1 MIPFWFIFPAITA
14 VTFLAVYLALYSVSF
29 ARFIPVMYLSAAGV
43 GLAFWFFFD
52 TMGDAGALQEN
63 NALYPPYL
71 FGGVPHLAL
80 IGAFVIGVFVLGV
93 FDHFAVPA
101 ENGAGSAKPFLIPM
115 ALAIVM
121 GIHGLGEGW
130 GAVSGVSGGT
140 ATTLTGL
147 AALVQAY
154 GTFPAV
160 VSYPIHKFLEAAI
173 VGAAYVAFVLRPNG
187 WKAKRLELPVLGLC
201 FAGPSAV
208 GAAVGY
214 FVSFDTTYFYAFGVT
229 AALYAAM
236 RLGEALSHG
245 SAEGWTP
252 SRYGLKTFSALLI
265 GFLLLYTAALLH

>member
-1 MIPFWFIFPAITA
+1 MIPFWFIFPAIA
-14 VTFLAVYLALYSVSF
+14 GVTFLSEYLALYSISF
-29 ARFIPVMYLSAAGV
+29 ARFIPVRYLAAAGV

-52 TMGDAGALQEN
+52 TMGDAGSLQEN

-80 IGAFVIGVFVLGV
+80 IGAFILGVVVLGG
-93 FDHFAVPA
+93 FDHFAVPS
-101 ENGAGSAKPFLIPM
+101 ENKPGSAKPFLIPL

-130 GAVSGVSGGT
+130 DAVSGVSGGT
-140 ATTLTGL
+140 ATPLTGL

-160 VSYPIHKFLEAAI
+160 VSYPIHKFLEALI
-173 VGAAYVAFVLRPNG
+173 IGATYVAIVLRPNG
-187 WKAKRLELPVLGLC
+187 WKAKWWEVPVLGLF
-201 FAGPSAV
+201 FAGPTAV

-236 RLGEALSHG
+236 RLAEALSHG
-245 SAEGWTP
+245 SAEGWAP
-252 SRYGLKTFSALLI
+252 ARYGLKTFAAMLI
-265 GFLLLYTAALLH
+265 GFFLLYFAALLH